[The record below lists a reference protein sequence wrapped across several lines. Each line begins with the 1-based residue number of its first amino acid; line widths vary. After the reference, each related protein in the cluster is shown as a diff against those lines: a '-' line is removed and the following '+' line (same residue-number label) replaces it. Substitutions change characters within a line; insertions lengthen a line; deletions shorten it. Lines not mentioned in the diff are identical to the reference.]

1 MAAGHDWLSK
11 CCLAAASCSAACHSF
26 FGSALSPKSP
36 HPASAAA
43 RRSAAN
49 AVTLRFMVN
58 AVSRSA
64 NYTAREPSS
73 REVRVTIP
81 VELAGLRLDQA
92 LARLLPEE
100 SRSRLARLIEEGHVR
115 VDGEKAPAERKLKS
129 R

>member
-43 RRSAAN
+43 RRRAAN

-58 AVSRSA
+58 PVSRSA
-64 NYTAREPSS
+64 NYTAPQVPS
-73 REVRVTIP
+73 RELRITIP
-81 VELAGLRLDQA
+81 TELAGLRLDQA
-92 LARLLPEE
+92 LAKLLPEE
-100 SRSRLARLIEEGHVR
+100 SRSRLAKLI
-115 VDGEKAPAERKLKS
+115 
-129 R
+129 